1 MTKHKFKRNDWVV
14 FGLDLWFSGY
24 KDELDKWNDS
34 TGVFP
39 NDSGYY
45 YEIQSVIEDA
55 VHIGIQMAIYGNVE
69 YEDGEVKRID
79 KNIRNKGDFEINP
92 SPPQS

>member
-1 MTKHKFKRNDWVV
+1 MEGLKNKKFKAIDWARNSRTVEGSLSVRDYKT
-14 FGLDLWFSGY
+14 LEPASKESNHNGY
-24 KDELDKWNDS
+24 
-34 TGVFP
+34 
-39 NDSGYY
+39 
-45 YEIQSVIEDA
+45 